1 MKYLKLIGVFIFLL
15 SFSVKGATVTSTTTG
30 GNWSTTTTWVGNKVP
45 KAGDDV
51 VINGVVTILS
61 DVTCKTLRIN
71 SSKTLSFGAGGYSLT
86 LTGTWTTVFNNNGG
100 NFNAGDGKVIFKT
113 NQSSGQTVAGTVTFN
128 DVEVEKVSQ
137 MNFGTSSTINGKLL
151 LTSGSQIV
159 TTAHPTY
166 GSNSTL
172 EINGNYTISTNY
184 YLWGNTLAKTPA
196 NLIIASG
203 TVSAQQAV
211 AIKKSLTV
219 LQGATLNLSTS
230 CVSLKASTF
239 EQITN
244 LGTLNL
250 GGVIVES
257 GLTWNL
263 TSDVT
268 LSNLTIQ
275 NDAVV
280 NAGSRII
287 NFIYNTS
294 GHCGAT
300 GRIINLIGTGLFNA
314 GTGTVVINT
323 SANGNATFAG
333 NVTLNNVVVTGGV
346 VATNGNNATITING
360 NLTLNTGTN
369 IDYGNPIPLGTLSF
383 GTSASITSNG
393 GSTTNIISSVPTAPQ
408 STAVDLTLTALST
421 STSGGGNFNGGLRL
435 IAPNTYQ
442 LGSNMTINGSRKV
455 LFIYAPAEF
464 NTNGYSISADSVYVY
479 GKLVVSNPSGLDAFL
494 GTTKIYIDSAAI
506 VEYNGNATQIIKP
519 GKYGTMKLTGSGNK
533 VFSAGT
539 FVVTKDLELDSGTV
553 DFSNNPVFDISGNG
567 QQEIAGLPFRDIT
580 FGGSGNKRLKDS
592 TKVSGHITIAQSA
605 SLVSNGLLTLTSTAS
620 GTASIGA
627 IPNSASVVGTV
638 NYERYIP
645 AGRMWRFIGWPISG
659 NTVANSWQTTIHVT
673 GPGTGGSL
681 GGFNSNGFDWTASSA
696 PSVYTYNESLNAD
709 INSKWQTI
717 SNTNVSINSTTGYR
731 LFIRGSRELG
741 TSLLTSSSH
750 PLQPVI
756 LKGTG
761 TINKG
766 DITVNLT
773 SSNGGGSNN
782 GWHLLANPYPS
793 AIDWNNTTW
802 VSERGAAI
810 QSTVY
815 IYNPSQNKY
824 GAWNA
829 AGGGVNGGSS
839 QIASGQAFFVK
850 TNANTSLT
858 FRETFKVDNGSVGLF
873 GKTGSPEIR
882 NNLKIS
888 IGETSKI
895 YDETVVFLNAGATK
909 NIDDEFDAIKPDVTN
924 ASISSYTSVNST
936 KLLINAVPN
945 SIPDTVKLHTPL
957 ANANYNYLLRFT
969 GEETFNDSVRLI
981 LFDHYTLNQF
991 VIDSANNVYA
1001 FSTVLNNAASRMAD
1015 RFSLIIGSVPQQL
1028 PVKLVSFSAHKRTDG
1043 LIDLNWNT
1051 AYEKQNKNFEVQRS
1065 TDGILFETIGLVNGA
1080 GNTSVTSKYKFTDG
1094 NPLNGI
1100 TYYRL
1105 KQNDYD
1111 GNYTLSNVVLIDA
1124 GGEKLAATLKPVV
1137 YPTPADE
1144 VLYLEVNN
1152 IAETTVQMSIVD
1164 VMGSSVYEEQILADE
1179 PNYVYPLAINNL
1191 KKGLYV
1197 IKIKTNNQQ
1206 ATALKF
1212 IKK

>member
-1 MKYLKLIGVFIFLL
+1 MKYLKLIIVFIFSL
-15 SFSVKGATVTSTTTG
+15 SLSSMGATVTSTTTG
-30 GNWSTTTTWVGNKVP
+30 GNWNSTSTWVGGKLP
-45 KAGDDV
+45 KQNDDV
-51 VINGVVTILS
+51 VIAGVVTINT
-61 DVTCKTLRIN
+61 DVSCKLLRIA
-71 SSKTLSFGAGGYSLT
+71 SGRTLSFSTGGHILT
-86 LTGTWTTVFNNNGG
+86 ITGTWTTVLENLGG
-100 NFNAGDGKVIFKT
+100 TFNAGDGVVEFKT
-113 NQSSGQTVAGTVTFN
+113 NSSSGQTVSGTFN
-128 DVEVEKVSQ
+128 FNEVIVDRVTQ
-137 MNFGTSSTINGKLL
+137 MNFGSASTVNNKLTLLNGAQMVA
-151 LTSGSQIV
+151 TG
-159 TTAHPTY
+159 HPNY
-166 GSNSTL
+166 GVNSTL

-184 YLWGNTLAKTPA
+184 YLWGSTLAKTPA
-196 NLIIASG
+196 NIVVASG

-219 LQGATLNLSTS
+219 LQGATLNLSAS

-244 LGTLNL
+244 SGTLNL

-263 TSDVT
+263 ASDVT

-280 NAGSRII
+280 NAGSRTI
-287 NFIYNTS
+287 NFIYNTT

-300 GRIINLIGTGLFNA
+300 GRIISLIGNGVFNA

-323 SANGNATFAG
+323 SANGNGTFSG
-333 NVTLNNVVVTGGV
+333 NVMLNNVVVSGG
-346 VATNGNNATITING
+346 ALLTNSNNSSINISG
-360 NLTLNTGTN
+360 NLTLNSGTN
-369 IDYGNPIPLGTLSF
+369 IDYGNTIPSGALTF
-383 GTSASITSNG
+383 GNSSSITSNG
-393 GSTTNIISSVPTAPQ
+393 GSTTNIINSVPSAPKPIV
-408 STAVDLTLTALST
+408 VDLGLTTLNSSDA
-421 STSGGGNFNGGLRL
+421 GGGNFNVGLRL
-435 IAPNTYQ
+435 TAPNSYQ
-442 LGSNMTINGSRKV
+442 LGSNMTIKGSRKV

-506 VEYNGNATQIIKP
+506 VEYNANATQIIKP
-519 GKYGTMKLTGSGNK
+519 GKYGTMKLTGAGNK

-539 FVVTKDLELDSGTV
+539 FVVTKDLELDSGTA
-553 DFSNNPVFDISGNG
+553 DFSNNPVFNITGNG
-567 QQEIAGLPFRDIT
+567 NQEIAGLPFKNIT
-580 FGGSGNKRLKDS
+580 FGGHGNKRLKGT
-592 TKVSGHITIAQSA
+592 TKVSGKVTITESA
-605 SLVSNGLLTLTSTAS
+605 NLVSNGLLTLVSDAS
-620 GTASIGA
+620 GTASIGT
-627 IPNSASVVGTV
+627 IPNTASVTGHV

-645 AGRMWRFIGWPISG
+645 AGRLWRFIGWPISG
-659 NTVANSWQTTIHVT
+659 STVANSWQTTIHVT

-681 GGFNSNGFDWTASSA
+681 GGFNSNGFDWTAASA
-696 PSVYTYNESLNAD
+696 PSIYTYNESLNAD
-709 INSKWQTI
+709 INSKWQAI
-717 SNTNVSINSTTGYR
+717 PNTNVSIGSTTGYR
-731 LFIRGSRELG
+731 LFIRGPREAG
-741 TSLLTSSSH
+741 TSLLTSSNH
-750 PLQPVI
+750 QLLPVV

-761 TINKG
+761 SINSG

-773 SSNGGGSNN
+773 SSNGGGNNN

-793 AIDWNNTTW
+793 AIDWNNPAW
-802 VSERGAAI
+802 VSERAALN
-810 QSTVY
+810 STIY
-815 IYNPSQNKY
+815 KYNPAQNKY
-824 GAWNA
+824 GAWNPIA
-829 AGGGVNGGSS
+829 GGVNGGSNE
-839 QIASGQAFFVK
+839 IASGQAFFVK
-850 TNANTSLT
+850 TDVNTTLT
-858 FRETFKVDNGSVGLF
+858 FRESYKIDNSNSGLF
-873 GKTGSPEIR
+873 GKTGATGLV

-895 YDETVVFLNAGATK
+895 YDETVVCLSAYATK
-909 NIDDEFDAIKPDVTN
+909 GVDNEYDAIKPDVTN
-924 ASISSYTSVNST
+924 ASISTYTNVDPT
-936 KLLINAVPN
+936 KLLINIVPN
-945 SIPDTVKLHTPL
+945 SIPDTIKLHTPL

-969 GEETFNDSVRLI
+969 GKETFNDSVRLI

-991 VIDSANNVYA
+991 VIDSASSVYA

-1051 AYEKQNKNFEVQRS
+1051 ASEKQNKNFEVQRS
-1065 TDGILFETIGLVNGA
+1065 ADGILFETIGLVNGS
-1080 GNTSVTSKYKFTDG
+1080 GNTSITSKYNFTDA
-1094 NPLNGI
+1094 NPVNGI

-1105 KQNDYD
+1105 KQNDYN

-1124 GGEKLAATLKPVV
+1124 SGEKLAVTLKPVV

-1152 IAETTVQMSIVD
+1152 IAETTVHMSIVD
-1164 VMGSSVYEEQILADE
+1164 VMGSTVYEEQILADE
-1179 PNYVYPLAINNL
+1179 PNYVYPLDINNL

>member
-1 MKYLKLIGVFIFLL
+1 MKYLKLIGVFTFLL
-15 SFSVKGATVTSTTTG
+15 SFSLKGATVTSTATG
-30 GNWSTTTTWVGNKVP
+30 GNWSTATTWVGNKLP
-45 KAGDDV
+45 KAGDDI
-51 VINGVVTILS
+51 VINGVVTIVS
-61 DVTCKTLRIN
+61 DVTCKTLKIN
-71 SSKTLSFGAGGYSLT
+71 TSKTLGFGAGGYSLT
-86 LTGTWTTVFNNNGG
+86 LTGTWTTVFDNNGG

-151 LTSGSQIV
+151 LTNGSQIV

-172 EINGNYTISTNY
+172 EISGNYTISTNY

-244 LGTLNL
+244 SGTLNL

-263 TSDVT
+263 ASDVT

-280 NAGSRII
+280 NAGSRTI
-287 NFIYNTS
+287 NFIYNTT

-300 GRIINLIGTGLFNA
+300 GRIINLVGTGLFNA
-314 GTGTVVINT
+314 GTGTVVINA

-369 IDYGNPIPLGTLSF
+369 IDYGNPIPSGAITF
-383 GTSASITSNG
+383 GTSASITNNG
-393 GSTTNIISSVPTAPQ
+393 GSTTNITSSVPSAPQ
-408 STAVDLTLTALST
+408 PTAVDLALTTLSS
-421 STSGGGNFNGGLRL
+421 STSGGGNFNSGLRL
-435 IAPNTYQ
+435 TAPNSYQ
-442 LGSNMTINGSRKV
+442 LGSNMTIKGSRKV

-506 VEYNGNATQIIKP
+506 VEYNANATQIIKP
-519 GKYGTMKLTGSGNK
+519 GKYGTMKLTGAGNK

-553 DFSNNPVFDISGNG
+553 DFSNNPVFSITGHG
-567 QQEIAGLPFRDIT
+567 QQEIAGLPFKNIT
-580 FGGSGNKRLKDS
+580 FGGNGNKRLKDT
-592 TKVSGHITIAQSA
+592 TKVSGKVTIAESA
-605 SLVSNGLLTLTSTAS
+605 NLVSNGLLTLVSDAS
-620 GTASIGA
+620 GTASIGT
-627 IPNSASVVGTV
+627 IPNTASVIGNV

-645 AGRMWRFIGWPISG
+645 AGRLWRFIGWPISG
-659 NTVANSWQTTIHVT
+659 STVANSWQTTIHVT

-681 GGFNSNGFDWTASSA
+681 GGFNSNGFDWTAASA
-696 PSVYTYNESLNAD
+696 PSIYTYNESLNAD
-709 INSKWQTI
+709 INGKWQAI
-717 SNTNVSINSTTGYR
+717 PNTNVSIGSTTGYR
-731 LFIRGSRELG
+731 LFIRGPREAG
-741 TSLLTSSSH
+741 TSLLTSSNH
-750 PLQPVI
+750 QLLPVV

-761 TINKG
+761 SINTG

-773 SSNGGGSNN
+773 SSNGGGNNN

-793 AIDWNNTTW
+793 AIDWNNPAW
-802 VSERGAAI
+802 VSERAALN
-810 QSTVY
+810 STIY
-815 IYNPSQNKY
+815 KYNPAQNKY
-824 GAWNA
+824 GAWNPIA
-829 AGGGVNGGSS
+829 GGVNGGSNE
-839 QIASGQAFFVK
+839 IASGQAFFVK
-850 TNANTSLT
+850 TDVNTSLT
-858 FRETFKVDNGSVGLF
+858 FRESYKIDNSNSGLF
-873 GKTGSPEIR
+873 GKTGATGLI

-895 YDETVVFLNAGATK
+895 YDETVVCLSAYATK
-909 NIDDEFDAIKPDVTN
+909 AVDNEYDAIKPDVTN
-924 ASISSYTSVNST
+924 ASISTYTNVDPT
-936 KLLINAVPN
+936 KLLINIVPN
-945 SIPDTVKLHTPL
+945 SIPDTIKLHTPL

-969 GEETFNDSVRLI
+969 GKETFNDSVRLM

-991 VIDSANNVYA
+991 VIDSANSVYA

-1015 RFSLIIGSVPQQL
+1015 RFSLIIG
-1028 PVKLVSFSAHKRTDG
+1028 
-1043 LIDLNWNT
+1043 
-1051 AYEKQNKNFEVQRS
+1051 
-1065 TDGILFETIGLVNGA
+1065 
-1080 GNTSVTSKYKFTDG
+1080 
-1094 NPLNGI
+1094 
-1100 TYYRL
+1100 
-1105 KQNDYD
+1105 
-1111 GNYTLSNVVLIDA
+1111 
-1124 GGEKLAATLKPVV
+1124 
-1137 YPTPADE
+1137 
-1144 VLYLEVNN
+1144 
-1152 IAETTVQMSIVD
+1152 
-1164 VMGSSVYEEQILADE
+1164 
-1179 PNYVYPLAINNL
+1179 
-1191 KKGLYV
+1191 
-1197 IKIKTNNQQ
+1197 
-1206 ATALKF
+1206 
-1212 IKK
+1212 